1 MTLNHDVFLR
11 PPADHPIPNEG
22 VSQVGM
28 PGAGDDRQWKVL
40 RYELESFVC
49 EGEYA
54 DGLERLLGSY
64 LTNQQR
70 ATQPAFWVSG
80 FYGSGKSHLLRVLEH
95 LWADTRFADGA
106 SARGLVRLPEEITT
120 HLRELDGLGRRLGA
134 APWSVAGSL
143 DRGSTG
149 SLNTALLALVLA
161 AAGLPTRVAPAQVAL
176 WLVDEGIYNDVAH
189 SVSAAGKDP
198 RHELGI
204 YNLSASLAEA
214 IRSALPGFAPDAAAV
229 RAQLKNQFPDVQ
241 TLSIDE
247 TRTLLDRVLRFVGG
261 GQVPPTLIVLDEVQQ
276 YIGDDV
282 GRALDVQR
290 LVEAITK
297 DTGNR
302 ILLVATG
309 QQEMTADPTLQ
320 RIRDRF
326 TGKVVLKNQ
335 DVDAVVRSV
344 LLAKN
349 PVHTPELTHA
359 LERASAEISRE
370 VVSTKV
376 AHSIQDDAT
385 LVADYPLLPS
395 RRRFWEH
402 VLRAADHGRA
412 GQLRSQLR
420 IIHDAT
426 AQVSSRPLGTVIGA
440 DYLYDAKNEDL
451 NQTAQLS
458 KGLQRLIAEERT
470 REELRG
476 RLLGLIHLV
485 WLLPTSGV
493 GDTGIRATAAHL
505 ADLLVEDLA
514 LDGARLRAE
523 VPQLLRQMADEG
535 ILQEDCGEYRLQTEA
550 GRAWEDA
557 FRHHRANVTTAELVA
572 KRDELLR
579 ARLADVPRRIVQGA
593 AKASRTI
600 RQHWGD
606 DQPSPSDDI
615 PLWVRSEW
623 DGVTQKQFDSL
634 ARTVGSDSPVVLLHL
649 PRTSAEELTEGLR
662 SWIAAEH
669 VLSLRGR
676 PQDEEGQHAFA
687 AMTSRRQRAESQ
699 VARVVAE
706 IVTGARVLNGGGS
719 SPGGSSLAERVDAGA
734 RNAAARLFPRF
745 GDADD
750 ARWATVIA
758 KLKSGAGADGALRVL
773 GHTGEPT
780 AHRVVKEV
788 RGRITGAG
796 TKASDVVVVL
806 TAAPFGWPEDAVKAA
821 FAVLVD
827 GGHVHVTVNGTE
839 AGLTQVLATTRWGT
853 VQLRSESAVLTP
865 QQKIHARSVLG
876 DLLRGASG
884 ELPSNDNLIVKT
896 REAMDRLQH
905 RAEALGGPPPFPAV
919 TLPDAVT
926 QVRDASGNER
936 VRMLL
941 AAHEDLVQAS
951 DALSAMESRR
961 EARTRELTDAR
972 ALAAAAEGLESARP
986 ARDRLAAFERSRDLL
1001 TATDGISPIVA
1012 DLTSAIREEIAKAA
1026 THLDTALNEARQ
1038 RLESTDVWRPL
1049 DDAQRAQIL
1058 ETYGLAPQAAPD
1070 LRDTSA
1076 VLRVVQRRPL
1086 ASWADAID
1094 AVEVRADKALAD
1106 AVRRATPQSVTLR
1119 LPGRTLRSVEEVD
1132 AYLGDLRTRL
1142 TAALSDAE
1150 IVVVRGA

>member
-28 PGAGDDRQWKVL
+28 PGATDDRQWDVL
-40 RYELESFVC
+40 RYELERFVC

-70 ATQPAFWVSG
+70 PTQPAFWVSG

-95 LWADTRFADGA
+95 LWADTRLPSGA
-106 SARGLVRLPEEITT
+106 SARGLTRLPDAIAM
-120 HLRELDGLGRRLGA
+120 HLRELDALGKRFGA
-134 APWSVAGSL
+134 APLSVAGSL
-143 DRGSTG
+143 DRGSAG
-149 SLNTALLALVLA
+149 SLNTALLALLLD

-176 WLVDEGIYNDVAH
+176 WLVEEGIYDDVAR
-189 SVSAAGKDP
+189 SVSEAGKDL
-198 RHELGI
+198 RRELGH
-204 YNLSASLAEA
+204 YNLSSSLAEA
-214 IRSALPGFAPDAAAV
+214 IRSVLPGFAPDAAAV

-241 TLSIDE
+241 TVTIGE
-247 TRTLLDRVLRFVGG
+247 TITLLDRVLRFVGKG
-261 GQVPPTLIVLDEVQQ
+261 EVPPTLIVLDEVQQ

-282 GRALDVQR
+282 GRALDVQH

-297 DTGNR
+297 ETGNR

-344 LLAKN
+344 LLAKD
-349 PVHTPELTHA
+349 PVHNPELEQVV
-359 LERASAEISRE
+359 ERASAEISRE
-370 VVSTKV
+370 IVNTKV
-376 AHSIQDDAT
+376 AHSTEDGAT

-426 AQVSSRPLGTVIGA
+426 AQVSSRPVGTVIGA

-458 KGLQRLIAEERT
+458 KSLQRLIADERT
-470 REELRG
+470 KDELRG
-476 RLLGLIHLV
+476 RILGLIHLV
-485 WLLPTSGV
+485 SLLPTSGV
-493 GDTGIRATAAHL
+493 GDIGIRATAAHL

-514 LDGARLRAE
+514 TDGARLRAE
-523 VPQLLRQMADEG
+523 VPRLLTAMADEG
-535 ILQEDCGEYRLQTEA
+535 ILQEDGGEYRLQTEA

-557 FRHHRANVTTAELVA
+557 FRHQRANVTTAELVA

-579 ARLADVPRRIVQGA
+579 ARLDELPRRIVQGS
-593 AKASRTI
+593 AKVSRTI
-600 RQHWGD
+600 RQHWAD
-606 DQPSPSDDI
+606 DAPSPNEDI

-623 DGVTQKQFDSL
+623 DGVTPKQFESL
-634 ARTVGSDSPVVLLHL
+634 ARSLGADSPVVFLHL
-649 PRTSAEELTEGLR
+649 PRASAEEMTEELR
-662 SWIAAEH
+662 SWIAADH
-669 VLSLRGR
+669 VLSQRGR

-687 AMTSRRQRAESQ
+687 AMTSRRQRASDR
-699 VARVVAE
+699 VARVVAD
-706 IVTGARVLNGGGS
+706 IVTNARVLNGGAS
-719 SPGGSSLAERVDAGA
+719 SPDGGSLSERVDAGA
-734 RNAAARLFPRF
+734 GSAAARLFPRF

-750 ARWATVIA
+750 ARWGTVIA

-788 RGRITGAG
+788 HGRITGAG
-796 TKASDVVVVL
+796 TKASDVVSAL

-839 AGLTQVLATTRWGT
+839 GGLAQVLATTRWGT
-853 VQLRSESAVLTP
+853 VHLRSESVVLTP

-876 DLLRGASG
+876 DLLRGAPG
-884 ELPSNDNLIVKT
+884 EPPSNDLVVKA

-905 RAEALGGPPPFPAV
+905 RAEALGGPAPLPAI
-919 TLPDAVT
+919 TLPDAVA

-936 VRMLL
+936 VRVLL
-941 AAHEDLVQAS
+941 AASEDLIQAS
-951 DALSAMESRR
+951 DALAAMESRR
-961 EARTRELTDAR
+961 ESRTRALTDAR
-972 ALAAAAEGLESARP
+972 ALAEAADGLESARP
-986 ARDRLAAFERSRDLL
+986 ARERLAAFEQSRDLL
-1001 TATDGISPIVA
+1001 VATDGITPIVA
-1012 DLTSAIREEIAKAA
+1012 DLTSAIREETAKAA
-1026 THLDTALNEARQ
+1026 SHLETTLTEARQ
-1038 RLESTDVWRPL
+1038 RLASTDVWQSL
-1049 DDAQRAQIL
+1049 ADAHRAQIL
-1058 ETYGLAPQAAPD
+1058 ETYGLGAEAAPD
-1070 LRDTSA
+1070 LRDTAA
-1076 VLRVVQRRPL
+1076 VLRAVQRRPL
-1086 ASWADAID
+1086 ASWADAIN

-1106 AVRRATPQSVTLR
+1106 AVRRTAPRSATLR
-1119 LPGRTLRSVEEVD
+1119 LPGRTLRSIDDVD
-1132 AYLGDLRTRL
+1132 AYLDDLRTRL
-1142 TAALSDAE
+1142 TEALNDAE
-1150 IVVVRGA
+1150 IVMVRSS